1 MWNYLK
7 LKFMSIF
14 VVVQSLSHVCLCNP
28 MDCSM
33 PGFLSIN
40 ISWSLPKLMFIELV
54 HWCHL
59 TISSSVSP
67 FSFCFPSIRLFSNEF
82 FISGGLSTRA
92 SVSASVL
99 PMNIRGWFLLRWTGL
114 IALQSKG
121 LSRVFSNT
129 TVQKHQFISTQPC
142 SQSNSHILT
151 KDIDREM
158 LSPNY

>member
-114 IALQSKG
+114 IALQSKDSQESSPTPQFKSINSSA
-121 LSRVFSNT
+121 LSLLHSPT
-129 TVQKHQFISTQPC
+129 
-142 SQSNSHILT
+142 LT
-151 KDIDREM
+151 SIHDCWKNHSLD
-158 LSPNY
+158 